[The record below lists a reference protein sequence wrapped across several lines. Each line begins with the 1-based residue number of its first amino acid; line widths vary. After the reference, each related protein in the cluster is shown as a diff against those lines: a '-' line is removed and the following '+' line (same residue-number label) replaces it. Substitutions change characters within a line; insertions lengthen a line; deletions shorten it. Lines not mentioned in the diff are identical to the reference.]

1 MGPPNISHGACSRPD
16 LRSHAIRCPTI
27 LRYASNFAREII
39 YYIYFER
46 KKERELMKSIW
57 NINKRAF
64 FHLVPLLATNVP
76 SFIRD
81 TRFFPTFSYIH
92 PFFDNSFELDSQG
105 NYIYIDFLK

>member
-81 TRFFPTFSYIH
+81 AYLSNVFIYSSIHFLITRS
-92 PFFDNSFELDSQG
+92 N
-105 NYIYIDFLK
+105 